1 MSSSYASAGLPPALP
16 GQLRSL
22 DLPAFGRLSW
32 YQDEPATG
40 GRESAPMLL
49 IHSINAAASAYE
61 IRPLYEHYR
70 RERAVYAIDL
80 PGYGLSDRPDRTY
93 DPRLMTDA
101 VHALVAQIRHER
113 GVDAVDALALSLS
126 TEFLARAAV
135 EMPGAYRTLA
145 LVSPT
150 GFTGVRLREGPSCSH
165 YGKPGILGFLRKLG
179 IRRAV
184 FNLLT
189 RRNVIRYF
197 LGRTF
202 GSKTIDEG
210 LLDYDYLT
218 SRPPGAEFAP
228 LHFLSAFLFSRD
240 SGTLYRS
247 LALPVWLSHGVRGD
261 FVKYRG
267 LRHLADRTNWSYAVF
282 QTGALPYFELPEEFI
297 ERYDAWRRGS
307 LQD

>member
-1 MSSSYASAGLPPALP
+1 MSPVDDIAQLPPALP
-16 GQLRSL
+16 GQRRSL
-22 DLPAFGRLSW
+22 DLPGFGRLSW
-32 YQDEPATG
+32 YQDGPVSG

-61 IRPLYEHYR
+61 VRPLYEHYR
-70 RERAVYAIDL
+70 GERPVYAIDL
-80 PGYGLSDRPDRTY
+80 PGYGFSDRPDRTY

-150 GFTGVRLREGPSCSH
+150 GFTGDRLREGPPCSH
-165 YGKPGILGFLRKLG
+165 YGKPAILRFLRKLG
-179 IRRAV
+179 IRRAA
-184 FNLLT
+184 FELLT

-218 SRPPGAEFAP
+218 TRPPGAEFAP

-261 FVKYRG
+261 FVRYRG

-297 ERYDAWRRGS
+297 QRYDAWRRG
-307 LQD
+307 